1 MLGLVLGHRQ
11 FRLQHVDFDAVLPRD
26 LVAPGEPDASPGL
39 YTLERREIG
48 TGASTV
54 SRIEVVSGLAEGELV
69 VSDRLQEMS
78 DGLVVSGGSLL

>member
-1 MLGLVLGHRQ
+1 VWVAVRQ
-11 FRLQHVDFDAVLPRD
+11 TVEAEHTDGRN
-26 LVAPGEPDASPGL
+26 APGEPDASPGL